1 MRPPRNPIKQQQE
14 VINVDDSS
22 DEDNQ
27 QEGIGMEL
35 PENKKVANQ
44 VPLRAA
50 KTPTDESLL
59 KMNREGK
66 ATTRWGKPP
75 YIEEP
80 PTSTDVCKTEY
91 QTLFREKKKTPQ
103 EERSSKR
110 VKLDKSLNRYKAEA
124 DKADDFKLAA
134 KIERKEESHEEFMA
148 RMARITKE
156 HEEFLAR
163 ITKED
168 RVREATAGPTLEE
181 KLDMALARLLNSSE
195 CKNAPAKDGN
205 SKVKAEI
212 KAEPKTEPK

>member
-80 PTSTDVCKTEY
+80 PTSTDVCARPNTKPCFERRRRRHRKRDL
-91 QTLFREKKKTPQ
+91 QRE
-103 EERSSKR
+103 
-110 VKLDKSLNRYKAEA
+110 
-124 DKADDFKLAA
+124 
-134 KIERKEESHEEFMA
+134 
-148 RMARITKE
+148 
-156 HEEFLAR
+156 
-163 ITKED
+163 
-168 RVREATAGPTLEE
+168 
-181 KLDMALARLLNSSE
+181 
-195 CKNAPAKDGN
+195 
-205 SKVKAEI
+205 
-212 KAEPKTEPK
+212 